1 MTKALVFLVAIGISV
16 LGVWI
21 VRRRASR
28 ATKITDKRAKAEVLK
43 QLLALSE
50 EGAKPGVEKPAE
62 KDTVKDTVKVTR
74 AQPTPVPAM
83 TRQQR
88 RAEQRRRNKVA
99 LASSPRA

>member
-1 MTKALVFLVAIGISV
+1 MIKGAFFLVAIGISV

-21 VRRRASR
+21 VSRRASK
-28 ATKITDKRAKAEVLK
+28 ATKITDKRAKAEILK

-50 EGAKPGVEKPAE
+50 EGAKAGVEKPVE
-62 KDTVKDTVKVTR
+62 KNTVKVTR

-99 LASSPRA
+99 LANSQRA

>member
-21 VRRRASR
+21 VRRRSSK

-50 EGAKPGVEKPAE
+50 EGAKAGVEKSVE
-62 KDTVKDTVKVTR
+62 KSTVKVSR
-74 AQPTPVPAM
+74 VQPTPVPAM

-88 RAEQRRRNKVA
+88 RAERRRRNKVA
-99 LASSPRA
+99 LANSQRA

>member
-1 MTKALVFLVAIGISV
+1 MTKAVVFLVAIGISV

-62 KDTVKDTVKVTR
+62 KDTVKVTR

>member
-1 MTKALVFLVAIGISV
+1 MIKGAFFLIAIGISV

-21 VRRRASR
+21 VRRRASQ

-50 EGAKPGVEKPAE
+50 EGAKDAVEKP
-62 KDTVKDTVKVTR
+62 VTVKVTR
-74 AQPTPVPAM
+74 AQPAPVPAM

-99 LASSPRA
+99 LANSQRA